1 RFRGRDADEHIL
13 RRPENADRPGPGQ
26 CLDAGDA
33 VEGQM
38 DQRARAWFGT
48 WTGLG
53 QALRDRAGGEVSAQV
68 VRVVLVELRQ
78 SARADSPARRARR
91 SRARWTGGREPGA
104 ARGPVW
110 ARRSEIVRAV
120 KCPRRQ
126 PA

>member
-1 RFRGRDADEHIL
+1 MEVGRRGRRGRAADASRL
-13 RRPENADRPGPGQ
+13 RRAGPADRAGPGQ
-26 CLDAGDA
+26 RLNAGDA

-78 SARADSPARRARR
+78 SAREHRLTDEPPAD
-91 SRARWTGGREPGA
+91 GGDDGVDLLE
-104 ARGPVW
+104 V
-110 ARRSEIVRAV
+110 
-120 KCPRRQ
+120 
-126 PA
+126 

>member
-1 RFRGRDADEHIL
+1 RDADEHIL

-78 SARADSPARRARR
+78 SAREHRLTDEPPADGGDDGVDLLEVGGGDRRDDLF
-91 SRARWTGGREPGA
+91 G
-104 ARGPVW
+104 
-110 ARRSEIVRAV
+110 
-120 KCPRRQ
+120 
-126 PA
+126 